1 MATDTASI
9 DFAQTTRPRVRW
21 ALAAFAA
28 LAALALLLLIARP
41 LRVLPRLAPAPSYS
55 LIDQTGQPLSDADL
69 RGKIVLY
76 DFVYT
81 HCGTVCPAMTA
92 QMLQVQRRLDE
103 AGLLGE
109 EVVLVTMTFDPERD
123 TPERLR
129 EYAAQ
134 MRADPRGWLW
144 LTGDPLAIRQ
154 LVGGEFGVYFE
165 RVESHPADAHG
176 TGHAH
181 GAADDSYDFVHAT
194 VFVLVDGEGTIR
206 AEYHEMLDVDR
217 AMRDIT
223 LALREQRAD
232 GPLAVLWQAAHL
244 MRAYP

>member
-1 MATDTASI
+1 MSGTPFDSVRDYIDALERRGRLLRLPAMDQDRYEAS
-9 DFAQTTRPRVRW
+9 
-21 ALAAFAA
+21 AFAYR
-28 LAALALLLLIARP
+28 LIERFGIEQ
-41 LRVLPRLAPAPSYS
+41 APAF
-55 LIDQTGQPLSDADL
+55 LIERVKTGGRWHDGPVVANAYG
-69 RGKIVLY
+69 RW
-76 DFVYT
+76 
-81 HCGTVCPAMTA
+81 P
-92 QMLQVQRRLDE
+92 DE
-103 AGLLGE
+103 A
-109 EVVLVTMTFDPERD
+109 VLFGVDPERD